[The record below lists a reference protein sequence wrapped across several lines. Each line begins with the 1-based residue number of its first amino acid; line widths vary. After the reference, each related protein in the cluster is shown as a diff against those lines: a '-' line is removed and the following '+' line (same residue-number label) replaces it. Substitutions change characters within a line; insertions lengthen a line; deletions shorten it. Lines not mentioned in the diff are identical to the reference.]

1 MTTIQR
7 IEQKHNEKRRS
18 RFLIWI
24 MTLSIVILSL
34 SAQASPKSEQDIIQ
48 YTTLTVSAGDTL
60 WELAEDV
67 NQMYYQNELNIRE
80 LVTHMR
86 ETNNL
91 NSVVIIEGQTLKVA
105 TNLNGH

>member
-7 IEQKHNEKRRS
+7 IEQKHNKKRRS

-24 MTLSIVILSL
+24 MALSIVILSL
-34 SAQASPKSEQDIIQ
+34 SAQASPKSEADVIQ

-60 WELAEDV
+60 WELAQDV
-67 NQMYYQNELNIRE
+67 NKMYYQNELNIRE
-80 LVTHMR
+80 LVAHMR

-105 TNLNGH
+105 TNLDTH